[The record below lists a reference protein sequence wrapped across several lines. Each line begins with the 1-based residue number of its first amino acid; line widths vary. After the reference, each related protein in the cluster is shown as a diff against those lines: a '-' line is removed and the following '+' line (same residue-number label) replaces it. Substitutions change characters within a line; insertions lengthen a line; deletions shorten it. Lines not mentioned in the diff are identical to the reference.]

1 MSEELKYKIALS
13 LLPGIGVIT
22 AKKLLT
28 YFGSAEALFN
38 EKKST
43 FNKLSGKIQKIEEG
57 KTQALQ
63 KAEQEINFINKN
75 NIKALFFLDKAY
87 PSRLKNCQDAPV
99 MLYCKGEIDFSP
111 KRVISIVGTRKAT
124 EYGKSFC
131 NQLIEE
137 ISGFNI
143 MIVSGLA
150 YGIDITAHKA
160 AIKNNIQTVAALG
173 HGLSRLYPSAHKTIA
188 QSMLENGGL
197 VSEFLSEATPERE
210 NFPKRNRIIA
220 GMSDATI
227 VIEAGK
233 KGGALITAGIA
244 NSYNRDVFAVP
255 GRAGDIYS
263 EGCNYLIKK
272 NMAALIESSEDL
284 IFNLGWEDTGK
295 KSIQKQMFVTLSS
308 EEEILVNILKEK
320 GVMAIDNLCIASKI
334 STSKAAA
341 LLLNLEFSGIVKSL
355 PGKMFQLS

>member
-1 MSEELKYKIALS
+1 MSEDLKYKIALS
-13 LLPGIGVIT
+13 LLPGVGVMT

-28 YFGSAEALFN
+28 YFGNAEAVFK
-38 EKKST
+38 EKKSAL
-43 FNKLSGKIQKIEEG
+43 NKISGKIQKIEAG
-57 KTQALQ
+57 KTQAIQ
-63 KAEQEINFINKN
+63 KAEQELNFIDKNK
-75 NIKALFFLDKAY
+75 ITALFFHDEAY
-87 PSRLKNCQDAPV
+87 PARLKHCQDAPV
-99 MLYCKGEIDFSP
+99 ILYCKGNIDFSL

-124 EYGKSFC
+124 EYGKDFC
-131 NQLIEE
+131 NQLIKE
-137 ISGFNI
+137 ISAYNVL
-143 MIVSGLA
+143 IVSGMA
-150 YGIDITAHKA
+150 YGIDITAHKSA
-160 AIKNNIQTVAALG
+160 VYYNIPTVAALG
-173 HGLSRLYPSAHKTIA
+173 HGLDRMYPSVHKSIA
-188 QSMLENGGL
+188 ESMLKNGGL
-197 VSEFLSEATPERE
+197 VSEFLSGTTPERE

-220 GMSDATI
+220 GLSDATI

-255 GRAGDIYS
+255 GRAGDTYS

-284 IFNLGWEDTGK
+284 IYNLGWEDTGK
-295 KSIQKQMFVTLSS
+295 KNIQKQLFVTLSS
-308 EEEILVNILKEK
+308 EEEIIVNILKER